1 MGVQT
6 VDQFSD
12 DDEDMLRVI
21 NLVTCG
27 VSIVS
32 STFIVVSAILTGLM
46 RNSRL
51 TGLRLV
57 FMLSLTDIFYSIA
70 YFIGDPDGG
79 SVECYVQ
86 AVMGQFFGIASVGWP
101 LAIATFLWCTFIL
114 DWPEDEGPRFFWI
127 SNAVIWG
134 FSGLMAAIPLNHYDT
149 AGGWCWIDQDGYGD
163 AMRFGT
169 FYIIIWLVV
178 LAIVAFYFSLIRHL
192 HAVALLPEEKERCCY
207 QLRSVTAIL
216 IKGDPSQADTHTIDQ
231 VYLARMIR
239 YMRRQCLFPV
249 VLIVCWI
256 VPTINRIHDLVS
268 DDPTLWLAATALATS
283 NLTGLLNAIVYGFIQ
298 TAWRDE
304 MKRCCCGV
312 DEEEDSQSPRKT
324 VDPEL
329 EDGQDVDDQLADAF
343 GGDSSDE
350 DPVVNMEINPTS
362 AKTDAEK
369 RPSKVMD
376 RAVTL

>member
-1 MGVQT
+1 MCV
-6 VDQFSD
+6 
-12 DDEDMLRVI
+12 LR
-21 NLVTCG
+21 
-27 VSIVS
+27 
-32 STFIVVSAILTGLM
+32 
-46 RNSRL
+46 
-51 TGLRLV
+51 
-57 FMLSLTDIFYSIA
+57 
-70 YFIGDPDGG
+70 
-79 SVECYVQ
+79 
-86 AVMGQFFGIASVGWP
+86 P

-149 AGGWCWIDQDGYGD
+149 AGGWCWIDQDGAAASAPLLLPAILCFLLPHLPYPLCPIALCALFTPPSTCCLQQKQISSHRAAGYGD

-231 VYLARMIR
+231 VPIGRLVGDQPVVPVEVATSVVDAELQVYLARMIR

-256 VPTINRIHDLVS
+256 VPTINRV
-268 DDPTLWLAATALATS
+268 
-283 NLTGLLNAIVYGFIQ
+283 
-298 TAWRDE
+298 
-304 MKRCCCGV
+304 C
-312 DEEEDSQSPRKT
+312 
-324 VDPEL
+324 
-329 EDGQDVDDQLADAF
+329 
-343 GGDSSDE
+343 SSSLM
-350 DPVVNMEINPTS
+350 N
-362 AKTDAEK
+362 
-369 RPSKVMD
+369 
-376 RAVTL
+376 